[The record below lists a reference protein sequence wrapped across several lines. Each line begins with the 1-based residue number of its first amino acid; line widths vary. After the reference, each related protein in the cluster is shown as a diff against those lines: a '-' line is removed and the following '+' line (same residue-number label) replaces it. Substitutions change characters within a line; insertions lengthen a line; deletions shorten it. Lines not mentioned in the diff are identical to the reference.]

1 MLIPAPHAVQVNFL
15 GTVKVIRE
23 AVNVFR
29 AQGSPPESG
38 YSIVT
43 SVLTLLFSFTRRTTA
58 DQVHLIRT
66 HSIGSFMIA
75 KPVPGS
81 AVYAATKG
89 AVKTF
94 AQAVAKENA
103 EVGIRCNVVNP
114 G

>member
-1 MLIPAPHAVQVNFL
+1 
-15 GTVKVIRE
+15 
-23 AVNVFR
+23 
-29 AQGSPPESG
+29 
-38 YSIVT
+38 
-43 SVLTLLFSFTRRTTA
+43 
-58 DQVHLIRT
+58 
-66 HSIGSFMIA
+66 MIA

-103 EVGIRCNVVNP
+103 EVGIRINVVNP